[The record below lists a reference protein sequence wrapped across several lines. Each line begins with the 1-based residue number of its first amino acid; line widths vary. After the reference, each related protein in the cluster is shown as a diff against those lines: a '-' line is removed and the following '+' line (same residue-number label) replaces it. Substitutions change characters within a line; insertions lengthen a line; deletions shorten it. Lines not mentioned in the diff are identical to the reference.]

1 MFSKKAEKDYILK
14 MVSHGKIK
22 HTIAC
27 LVKKTGNKYIS
38 KTKLKLKRKRS
49 RDLQKY
55 LLKKKKKIT
64 E

>member
-49 RDLQKY
+49 RDL
-55 LLKKKKKIT
+55 
-64 E
+64 